1 MKIITLIQSTICAV
15 PLLVAAAY
23 VPAQAAEQPGRGS
36 VAESAAAAVPGVAA
50 GAVEDTLQA
59 CMARIPKDAS
69 IGQRMMAEQGCW
81 RDESDRNPFQAD
93 HGPHQT
99 SQ

>member
-1 MKIITLIQSTICAV
+1 MKIITLMRSAICAV
-15 PLLVAAAY
+15 PLLAAAAY
-23 VPAQAAEQPGRGS
+23 FPAQAAEQPGGGS
-36 VAESAAAAVPGVAA
+36 TVESAVATVPGVAA

-81 RDESDRNPFQAD
+81 RDESDRKPFQSD
-93 HGPHQT
+93 HGPRQT
-99 SQ
+99 SH

>member
-1 MKIITLIQSTICAV
+1 MKIITLIQSMICAV
-15 PLLVAAAY
+15 PLLAAAAY
-23 VPAQAAEQPGRGS
+23 FPAQAAEQPGGGS
-36 VAESAAAAVPGVAA
+36 AAESAAATVPGLAA

-59 CMARIPKDAS
+59 CMARIPQDSS

-81 RDESDRNPFQAD
+81 RDENVRKPFQSD
-93 HGPHQT
+93 HGPRQT

>member
-15 PLLVAAAY
+15 PLLAAAGY
-23 VPAQAAEQPGRGS
+23 FPAQAAEQPGKGS
-36 VAESAAAAVPGVAA
+36 IAESAAATMPGVAA

-81 RDESDRNPFQAD
+81 RDESDRKPFRAEY
-93 HGPHQT
+93 GPRQT

>member
-1 MKIITLIQSTICAV
+1 MKIITVVQSTICAV
-15 PLLVAAAY
+15 SLLAAAAY
-23 VPAQAAEQPGRGS
+23 FPAQAADQPGGGS
-36 VAESAAAAVPGVAA
+36 VAESATPTVPGVAA

-59 CMARIPKDAS
+59 CMARIPRDAS

-81 RDESDRNPFQAD
+81 RDESDRKPFQAD
-93 HGPHQT
+93 YGPHQT

>member
-1 MKIITLIQSTICAV
+1 MKIITLMQATICAV
-15 PLLVAAAY
+15 PLLAAAAY
-23 VPAQAAEQPGRGS
+23 FPAQAAEQPGQGS
-36 VAESAAAAVPGVAA
+36 TAESAAPAVPGVAA

-59 CMARIPKDAS
+59 CMARIPRDAS

-81 RDESDRNPFQAD
+81 RDESDRKPFLAD
-93 HGPHQT
+93 YGPHQT